1 MPHAQKK
8 LLSGFT
14 AAVIALTATTA
25 IGTANAE
32 TPVDNESVQ
41 NAIEQ
46 TKIEQ
51 NADLS
56 STEEVTF
63 EPSISTYS
71 ADGLTAA
78 PGASGAYVGINVNG
92 SGLHVDTVYVN
103 YFSGA
108 ELENST
114 VEDMELAWYEGGQR
128 HAETTGPDSGWVRAT
143 RKWDFNRSI
152 DAGPMCGRVKVE
164 GQWSNYA
171 CVEIKP

>member
-1 MPHAQKK
+1 MPQTQKK

-25 IGTANAE
+25 IGTANAD
-32 TPVDNESVQ
+32 TPAADESVQ
-41 NAIEQ
+41 SAIEK

-63 EPSISTYS
+63 EPSISNYS

-114 VEDMELAWYEGGQR
+114 VEDMELAWYEGGLS
-128 HAETTGPDSGWVRAT
+128 ALFE
-143 RKWDFNRSI
+143 K
-152 DAGPMCGRVKVE
+152 
-164 GQWSNYA
+164 
-171 CVEIKP
+171 